1 MGDAAQPPPSGIL
14 AQLQASCP
22 FCWLYNPQR
31 RLDCQPQWWLTWVLQ
46 CVCVSWR
53 ASYVRGE
60 NISSHLCKN
69 LEPQEGSNWPRVH
82 QQPCSRWGPGHCYLN
97 VLWRVTVAQCPTR
110 GDGQIDGTIWRVR
123 GPSISRAHIQTV
135 LCPWVF
141 LTMASPKGIWPN
153 LPSHLLG
160 RFHRLWLFPFIQT
173 STVQFMIPTSYVIQN
188 CSCLF

>member
-1 MGDAAQPPPSGIL
+1 MTNLG
-14 AQLQASCP
+14 
-22 FCWLYNPQR
+22 
-31 RLDCQPQWWLTWVLQ
+31 TTV
-46 CVCVSWR
+46 CVCVCVC
-53 ASYVRGE
+53 VRVCVCVLHGGHHMLKE
-60 NISSHLCKN
+60 KTSPVTSVRTWSPKREAINPELISS
-69 LEPQEGSNWPRVH
+69 PAA
-82 QQPCSRWGPGHCYLN
+82 RWGPAHCYLN

-123 GPSISRAHIQTV
+123 GPSISRAHVQTV

-141 LTMASPKGIWPN
+141 LTMASPKGIGPN

-173 STVQFMIPTSYVIQN
+173 STVQFIIPTSCVIQN